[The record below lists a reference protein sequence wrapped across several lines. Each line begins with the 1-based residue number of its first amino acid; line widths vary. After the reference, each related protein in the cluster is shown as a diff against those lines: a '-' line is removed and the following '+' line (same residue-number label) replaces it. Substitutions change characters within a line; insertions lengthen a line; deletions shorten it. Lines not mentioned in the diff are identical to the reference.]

1 MRWVRGYSMRD
12 NLAVRSPSPLYAA
25 ACSTLYVFVPLNI
38 FCLQRV
44 TAQHASSRALLF
56 EFYLAE
62 HIMHSWG
69 NPMML

>member
-12 NLAVRSPSPLYAA
+12 NLAVRSPPPLYAA

-44 TAQHASSRALLF
+44 TAQHASSRAPLF
-56 EFYLAE
+56 ELSTSQSTSCTHGE
-62 HIMHSWG
+62 T
-69 NPMML
+69 L